1 MAGVG
6 EKAVLLEEVRG
17 SGETTTDHSFIC
29 HTVWHVGFRSLR
41 RDQTRVLHIGSMEL

>member
-17 SGETTTDHSFIC
+17 SGETTTDHSSIC
-29 HTVWHVGFRSLR
+29 HTVWHVR